1 MLDFYRQ
8 RNHLAARVMASR
20 ADDAT
25 GVALTYAV
33 DPGPWTA
40 IRAQGVTL
48 DGADERRLRE
58 AWQESVVDALLVDE
72 ARSIVTRAMSARG
85 FVRARVDARLVQDG
99 DTRVLAI
106 EVEPGTVVQGTSIRV
121 DMAEGADTAM
131 ASDLVEALTQR
142 GLVER
147 AVAEPDALV
156 RASADYLRTVGYV
169 DPKVRVSPPTF
180 DGTRADV
187 RVQVDP
193 GVLLRLGRV
202 RFAGMRG
209 VPVADLEMSAALATG
224 APYEVS
230 VLDAARDRLGDLY
243 RRKGFARAAV
253 SYRGDAEAA
262 GLRDVVY
269 EIGRAHV

>member
-1 MLDFYRQ
+1 MP
-8 RNHLAARVMASR
+8 R
-20 ADDAT
+20 A
-25 GVALTYAV
+25 VAYH
-33 DPGPWTA
+33 
-40 IRAQGVTL
+40 Q
-48 DGADERRLRE
+48 LRD
-58 AWQESVVDALLVDE
+58 QI
-72 ARSIVTRAMSARG
+72 ARSRQPHAG
-85 FVRARVDARLVQDG
+85 K
-99 DTRVLAI
+99 
-106 EVEPGTVVQGTSIRV
+106 VEPGTVVQGTSIRV

-131 ASDLVEALTQR
+131 ASDLVEVLTQR

-230 VLDAARDRLGDLY
+230 VRSEEHTSELQ
-243 RRKGFARAAV
+243 
-253 SYRGDAEAA
+253 S
-262 GLRDVVY
+262 
-269 EIGRAHV
+269 H